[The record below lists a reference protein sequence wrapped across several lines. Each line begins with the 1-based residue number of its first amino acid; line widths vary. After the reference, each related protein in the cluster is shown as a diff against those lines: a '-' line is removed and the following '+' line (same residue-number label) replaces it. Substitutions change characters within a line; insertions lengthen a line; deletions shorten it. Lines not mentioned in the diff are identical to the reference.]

1 MATTASRH
9 RRRARLVAT
18 HSLNG
23 LLLPALNVLVSLS
36 VIRLASVDLWGS
48 FVQALILVHLAAHV
62 VAWGN
67 KDCLLRAF
75 SLRPTAVRES
85 WQGSL
90 LARSVLLPGFG
101 ALALVFGWPPQ
112 QVLLVGVW
120 AAGLVVAQST
130 EVLVVFRRAFGF
142 SILVEAA
149 ATTFLL
155 VAVAA
160 SGPALTLDRL
170 FLLFATASLFRA
182 TAFLLRF
189 RRLVLLGP
197 DGRVRLTGRPDPSHF
212 RLGLPFFLLGLSG
225 MLQSRIDLY
234 SVSFLR
240 PPEDVARYQVFINL
254 IIYVQAVANFIVLPF
269 AKSIYRLSWASTLR
283 ISRRLF
289 LAGIPLILLGM
300 AGIHLVVT
308 HLYRFDLGWP
318 FLVLG
323 GLCAWPVFFYVP
335 IIYALYRV
343 QAQSMVVAINVVC
356 LTVNLLLNLYFIP
369 RLGIAGALLS
379 TTAAQWLTLALCSAG
394 ARTVRG
400 RYEPAVP

>member
-1 MATTASRH
+1 MAMTASRH

-48 FVQALILVHLAAHV
+48 FVQVLILVQLAAHV
-62 VAWGN
+62 VSWGN
-67 KDCLLRAF
+67 KDHLLRAF
-75 SLRPTAVRES
+75 SLRPTAIRES

-90 LARSVLLPGFG
+90 LSRSVLLPAFG
-101 ALALVFGWPPQ
+101 AVALAFGWSPS
-112 QVLLVGVW
+112 QVLVVGVW
-120 AAGLVVAQST
+120 AVGLVVAQSAD
-130 EVLVVFRRAFGF
+130 VLVVFKRAFGF
-142 SILVEAA
+142 SILVEATA
-149 ATTFLL
+149 ATFLL
-155 VAVAA
+155 AAVAA
-160 SGPALTLDRL
+160 MGPALTLDRL
-170 FLLFATASLFRA
+170 FLFFAMASLFRA

-197 DGRVRLTGRPDPSHF
+197 DGRVRMTGRSDTSHF
-212 RLGLPFFLLGLSG
+212 RQGFPFFLLGLSG

-254 IIYVQAVANFIVLPF
+254 VIYVQAVANFIVLPF
-269 AKSIYRLSWASTLR
+269 AKSIYRLSWASTSR
-283 ISRRLF
+283 IAQRLF

-300 AGIHLVVT
+300 VGIHLIVT

-323 GLCAWPVFFYVP
+323 GLCAWPAFFYVP
-335 IIYALYRV
+335 IIHTLYRV
-343 QAQSMVVAINVVC
+343 RAQATVVAINLGC
-356 LTVNLLLNLYFIP
+356 LMVNLLLNLYFIP
-369 RLGIAGALLS
+369 RLGILGALLA
-379 TTAAQWLTLALCSAG
+379 TTTAQWLTLALCF
-394 ARTVRG
+394 ARAWTVRG